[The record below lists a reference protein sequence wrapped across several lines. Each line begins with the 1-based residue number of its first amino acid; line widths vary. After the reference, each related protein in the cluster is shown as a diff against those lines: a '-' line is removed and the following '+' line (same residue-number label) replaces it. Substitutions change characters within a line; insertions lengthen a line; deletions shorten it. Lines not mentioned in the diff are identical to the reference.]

1 MRYQLF
7 GVMLLCFSPVATFAA
22 EIMFEGYYRIE
33 LAGKHIGYSIQR
45 YEFDPKDKTF
55 STISFLRIKTGEE
68 VMQESLKAKSN
79 DKFQPVSYNYTLTQG
94 KTLKTI
100 DATFKGEIMK
110 VKIIDGKNV
119 QDQTHKLPKG
129 TFLSSFLTYLMLQK
143 KMKIDQAFQYS
154 AVAEE
159 DAASYNGKALI
170 ESREAKTSY
179 DVLRILNSFKGEK
192 FVAKVAVVKDPK
204 EADKYLRGE
213 VLGTGSP
220 TKNLSTELVE
230 SAVATENQIVPNKIL
245 IDVFGNM
252 PTGKNNLLTAEKSKP
267 VDKPVEEKKPEKK
280 E

>member
-1 MRYQLF
+1 MRYRLF
-7 GVMLLCFSPVATFAA
+7 GVLLLCFSPVTTFAA

-33 LAGKHIGYSIQR
+33 LSGKHIGYSIQR

-68 VMQESLKAKSN
+68 VMQESLKAKAN
-79 DKFQPVSYNYTLTQG
+79 DKFQPVSYNYTLAQG

-100 DATFKGEIMK
+100 DATFKGEVMT
-110 VKIIDGKNV
+110 VKIIDGKQV
-119 QDQTHKLPKG
+119 HDQKHKLPKG

-143 KMKIDQAFQYS
+143 RMKLDQAFQYS

-170 ESREAKTSY
+170 ESKEGKTSY
-179 DVLRILNSFKGEK
+179 EVLRILNSFKGEK

-220 TKNLSTELVE
+220 TKNITTELVE
-230 SAVATENQIVPNKIL
+230 SSRATENQIVPNKVL
-245 IDVFGNM
+245 IDIFGNM
-252 PTGKNNLLTAEKSKP
+252 PTGKTNLLTAEKSKAAE
-267 VDKPVEEKKPEKK
+267 KPPEKK

>member
-1 MRYQLF
+1 
-7 GVMLLCFSPVATFAA
+7 
-22 EIMFEGYYRIE
+22 MFEGYYRIE
-33 LAGKHIGYSIQR
+33 LSGKHIGYSIQR

-55 STISFLRIKTGEE
+55 STISFMRIKTGEE
-68 VMQESLKAKSN
+68 LMQESLKAKAN

-100 DATFKGEIMK
+100 DATFKGEVMT
-110 VKIIDGKNV
+110 VKIIDGKQV
-119 QDQTHKLPKG
+119 HDQKHKLPKG
-129 TFLSSFLTYLMLQK
+129 TFLSSFLTYMMLQK
-143 KMKIDQAFQYS
+143 KMKLDQAFQYS

-170 ESREAKTSY
+170 ESKESKTSY
-179 DVLRILNSFKGEK
+179 EVLRILNSFKGEK

-220 TKNLSTELVE
+220 TKNITTELVE
-230 SAVATENQIVPNKIL
+230 SSRATENQIVPNKVL
-245 IDVFGNM
+245 IDIFGNM
-252 PTGKNNLLTAEKSKP
+252 PTGKINLLAAEKSKA
-267 VDKPVEEKKPEKK
+267 VEKPPEKK